1 MQVLGTIAQAE
12 LAAQRACLA
21 IRADAIVVLGAMVLP
36 QRPCLELQARLD
48 HAIQLW
54 REDRAPILM
63 VSGGGQG
70 MRDEIRGMT
79 RYLLDQGV
87 PGRCILPCAPGQ
99 NTWESLCSLQRLQ
112 HRYGMRR
119 FVVVSSGYHAARIA
133 WIAQQLRLDVVVSA
147 PRWTPETQHRPT
159 LQRQRLREFI
169 AWQWLRLGLAVGAKS
184 APASVRSPA
193 VAAVPATPT
202 PEPATGQP
210 ATD

>member
-1 MQVLGTIAQAE
+1 MRLLGAVVQAE
-12 LAAQRACLA
+12 LAARRACPA
-21 IRADAIVVLGAMVLP
+21 IRADAILVLGAMVLP

-70 MRDEIRGMT
+70 VRDEIRVMT
-79 RYLLDQGV
+79 SYLLDQGV
-87 PGRCILPCAPGQ
+87 SGRCILPCAPGQ
-99 NTWESLCSLQRLQ
+99 RTWESLCSLQRLQ

-119 FVVVSSGYHAARIA
+119 FVVVSSGYHAARIS
-133 WIAQQLRLDVVVSA
+133 WIAQQQGLEVLVSA
-147 PRWTPETQHRPT
+147 PHWTPETQHRQT

-169 AWQWLRLGLAVGAKS
+169 AWQWLRLLLAVGAQS
-184 APASVRSPA
+184 APASARSPA
-193 VAAVPATPT
+193 FAAVLPSPT
-202 PEPATGQP
+202 TEPTTDQQ